1 MYFFLYNR
9 IMIPLLITVIIV
21 FALLIFNELW
31 WRKHT
36 VHNELSRK
44 FIHITVG
51 SFVAFWP
58 FFLDWNQIKLLS
70 IAFVVVVLVSKQ
82 LNVFQAIHS
91 VNRPTKGEIFF
102 ALAVGAVALI
112 SEDKWIYMA
121 AVLQMSLADGLA
133 AIIGTMYGKSTRY
146 TVFGHVKSIYGTA
159 TFFVTSLLILLG
171 YVYFSGEPAQ
181 IIALIGIAAAA
192 SLIENVGVEGIDN
205 LLVPVVVA
213 YALTLLA

>member
-1 MYFFLYNR
+1 
-9 IMIPLLITVIIV
+9 MIQLLITVLIV
-21 FALLIFNELW
+21 FALLLFNEFW
-31 WRKHT
+31 WRKKT
-36 VHNELSRK
+36 IHNELSRK

-70 IAFVVVVLVSKQ
+70 IAFVLVVIISKQ
-82 LNVFQAIHS
+82 LNLFQAIHS
-91 VNRPTKGEIFF
+91 VNRPTRGEIFF

-112 SEDKWIYMA
+112 TEDKWIYMA

-133 AIIGTMYGKSTRY
+133 AVIGTRYGKTSSY

-171 YVYFSGEPAQ
+171 YVYFADAPLQ
-181 IIALIGIAAAA
+181 IVALIGLASAA

-205 LLVPVVVA
+205 LLVPVLVA
-213 YALTLLA
+213 YGLTLLA